1 MNFLSPERLLLVP
14 VVAAL
19 FVAYLV
25 VQSRRRSY
33 AVKFTN
39 LELLDRIAPRKPGW
53 RRHVPAIFF
62 IMAMAVLVVGFA
74 QPTHDER
81 VPRERAT
88 IILAIDT
95 SLSMESTDVA
105 PTRIEAAKAAA
116 SSFIDILPPKINVGI
131 VEFNGNAI
139 LKVAPT
145 TDHDLLKRGITNLK
159 LGERTAKGEAIF
171 ASIEAINAVPP
182 DTAGT
187 PPPARIV
194 LMSDGKTTDGRS
206 DEVAAQAAVDANI
219 PVSTI
224 SFGTDSGTIQ
234 VPNEPGVDIP
244 VPVDRE
250 ALQKIAD
257 TTKGK
262 FYDAASEGELKD
274 IYQDIGTSVGYTT
287 EEKDASAL
295 FIGGALVLLMGT
307 SALSLA
313 WFSRLP

>member
-1 MNFLSPERLLLVP
+1 MNFLSPERLILLP
-14 VVAAL
+14 IVAAL

-25 VQSRRRSY
+25 VQSRRRAY

-39 LELLDRIAPRKPGW
+39 LQLLDRIAPRKPGW
-53 RRHVPAIFF
+53 RRHVPAVFF
-62 IMAMAVLVVGFA
+62 ILAMAVLVVGFA
-74 QPTHDER
+74 QPTHEER

-95 SLSMESTDVA
+95 SLSMQATDVA
-105 PTRIEAAKAAA
+105 PSRIEAAKVAAA
-116 SSFIDILPPKINVGI
+116 SFIDILPPKINVGI
-131 VEFNGNAI
+131 VEFNGSAI
-139 LKVAPT
+139 VKVAPT
-145 TDHDLLKRGITNLK
+145 TDHDLLKRGISNLK

-206 DEVAAQAAVDANI
+206 DEVAAQAAVDASI

-224 SFGTDSGTIQ
+224 SFGTDNGIIE
-234 VPNEPGVDIP
+234 VPNEPGSQIP

-250 ALQKIAD
+250 ALEKIAE

-262 FYDAASEGELKD
+262 FFNAESQGELKD
-274 IYQDIGTSVGYTT
+274 VYQDIGTSVGYTT

-295 FIGGALVLLMGT
+295 FIGGALVLLMVT
-307 SALSLA
+307 SGLSLA

>member
-1 MNFLSPERLLLVP
+1 MNFLSPERLLLLP
-14 VVAAL
+14 LVAAL
-19 FVAYLV
+19 FVVYLV
-25 VQSRRRSY
+25 VQGRRRSY
-33 AVKFTN
+33 AIKFTN
-39 LELLDRIAPRKPGW
+39 IAMLDRIAPRKPGW
-53 RRHVPAIFF
+53 KRHVPALFF

-74 QPTHDER
+74 QPTHEER

-95 SLSMESTDVA
+95 SLSMEADDVA

-116 SSFIDILPPKINVGI
+116 SQFIDILPPKINVGVI
-131 VEFNGNAI
+131 QFNGNAVM
-139 LKVAPT
+139 KVAPT
-145 TDHDLLKRGITNLK
+145 TDHDLLKRGIQNLQ

-171 ASIEAINAVPP
+171 AAIDAIKAIPP
-182 DTAGT
+182 DAQGT
-187 PPPARIV
+187 QPPARIV

-206 DEVAAQAAVDANI
+206 DEVAAQAAVDNGI

-224 SFGTDSGTIQ
+224 SFGTDNGTIE
-234 VPNEPGVDIP
+234 VPNEPGVQVP

-250 ALQKIAD
+250 ALQKIAE

-262 FYDAASEGELKD
+262 FFNAESQGELKD
-274 IYQDIGTSVGYTT
+274 VYQDIGTSVGYTT

-295 FIGGALVLLMGT
+295 FIGGALALLLVT
-307 SALSLA
+307 SGLSLA